1 MPWQFFVLDK
11 YVATMDWAEAAVATG
26 SESREMYWRLERS
39 TWRAGGIVIDAA
51 MVLDIDKLPYVIYP
65 ERFSKLFDTGA
76 RPPRSVLTA
85 AAGA

>member
-1 MPWQFFVLDK
+1 M
-11 YVATMDWAEAAVATG
+11 A
-26 SESREMYWRLERS
+26 
-39 TWRAGGIVIDAA
+39 AGGIVIDAA

>member
-11 YVATMDWAEAAVATG
+11 YVATMDWAEAVATG

-39 TWRAGGIVIDAA
+39 TWRDSGGIVIDAA

-85 AAGA
+85 TAGA